1 MGGNE
6 ARTCGAGR
14 GEVRLRVRPSCVQ
27 PRRGW
32 WVSTCT
38 QGGCGRG
45 AAGGAFAWVREGRG
59 RVRVCVWMRE
69 TRSRGQTCGRGAPG
83 TVEGA
88 RGRRPCE
95 RKRARRATRRVC
107 AGGTGRAVRVCA
119 CARRACPAVLKDTSG
134 RRRRSRC
141 PGDVTARPSDNRPV
155 PEPSA
160 DTRGGSCGGGGR
172 GTVAPGPARVSR
184 SWAPAALSPLTVGS
198 QPARGARGLPR
209 LLRRRPGALR
219 PGQRRPGPARRAGPE
234 EEAEAAAA
242 EERQEAA
249 AAPASDG

>member
-1 MGGNE
+1 MG
-6 ARTCGAGR
+6 
-14 GEVRLRVRPSCVQ
+14 
-27 PRRGW
+27 
-32 WVSTCT
+32 
-38 QGGCGRG
+38 
-45 AAGGAFAWVREGRG
+45 AGGAREGPGVCVDERDTFPWVDVRPRGAGDGRG
-59 RVRVCVWMRE
+59 RSRAASVL
-69 TRSRGQTCGRGAPG
+69 TKSARSS
-83 TVEGA
+83 
-88 RGRRPCE
+88 
-95 RKRARRATRRVC
+95 TRRVC

-155 PEPSA
+155 PEPST

-198 QPARGARGLPR
+198 QRARGAQGLPR
-209 LLRRRPGALR
+209 LLLRRPRALR
-219 PGQRRPGPARRAGPE
+219 PGQPRPGPARRAGPE
-234 EEAEAAAA
+234 EEAEAAEA

-249 AAPASDG
+249 AAPALDG